1 MTNNDTSEMDSNLIR
16 SLSPSV
22 GNFTVSLH
30 YDKRLYKHDIRGSI
44 AHAKMLAKQ
53 GIIESPESESICQG
67 LGEIE
72 EEITNGS
79 FNWREDLED
88 IHMNIENRL
97 LEKIGSVAGK
107 LHTGRSR
114 NDQVSTDMR
123 MFVKDAVDIT
133 IKNLTSLQLE
143 LIGIAESHT
152 RTVIPGYTHMQRAQ
166 PVLLSHHLMAYVE
179 MFERDVERF
188 TQTFQRT
195 DVMPLGSG
203 ALAGLPYD
211 IDREY
216 SAHLLGFKNISNNSM
231 DAVSDRDFLLD
242 YMSAA
247 SICSMHLSRLSE
259 EIVIWCTDEFSFIE
273 LATEYTTGSS
283 LMPQKNNPDFAE
295 IARGKVGRIYGNLM
309 SLLTTLKALPLTYNR
324 DLQED
329 KESFFDTYDTLNA
342 ILVVFKGMVH
352 GMKVDAD
359 KTLAAANTGYMLA
372 TDFADYLVQKGLPFR
387 ESHHIVARLSNYC
400 HSKQKT
406 FSELTIEEY
415 KQFSDKFD
423 TDVYAITVESSIEAR
438 NVPGGTASSRVESA
452 IQSALKR
459 IKRSGRY

>member
-53 GIIESPESESICQG
+53 GIIKSTESESICQG

-88 IHMNIENRL
+88 IHMNKENRL

-107 LHTGRSR
+107 LQTARSR

-387 ESHHIVARLSNYC
+387 ESHHIVVRLSNYC

-438 NVPGGTASSRVESA
+438 DVPGGTASSRVESA

>member
-152 RTVIPGYTHMQRAQ
+152 RTVIPGYTHMQ
-166 PVLLSHHLMAYVE
+166 
-179 MFERDVERF
+179 
-188 TQTFQRT
+188 
-195 DVMPLGSG
+195 
-203 ALAGLPYD
+203 
-211 IDREY
+211 
-216 SAHLLGFKNISNNSM
+216 
-231 DAVSDRDFLLD
+231 
-242 YMSAA
+242 
-247 SICSMHLSRLSE
+247 
-259 EIVIWCTDEFSFIE
+259 
-273 LATEYTTGSS
+273 
-283 LMPQKNNPDFAE
+283 
-295 IARGKVGRIYGNLM
+295 
-309 SLLTTLKALPLTYNR
+309 
-324 DLQED
+324 
-329 KESFFDTYDTLNA
+329 
-342 ILVVFKGMVH
+342 
-352 GMKVDAD
+352 
-359 KTLAAANTGYMLA
+359 
-372 TDFADYLVQKGLPFR
+372 
-387 ESHHIVARLSNYC
+387 
-400 HSKQKT
+400 
-406 FSELTIEEY
+406 
-415 KQFSDKFD
+415 
-423 TDVYAITVESSIEAR
+423 
-438 NVPGGTASSRVESA
+438 
-452 IQSALKR
+452 
-459 IKRSGRY
+459 